1 MYLLINYTSSIIADQ
16 LYKPIIRKFG
26 KCKVYCSVK
35 DNIWAEV
42 FADVQLITKYNKGFS
57 FLLCLIHIFSEY
69 PWKVSLKDK
78 KCIKITNEFEN
89 ILEKSRHKPNKIWV
103 NKASEFY
110 KRSTKSQLQ
119 DKDMEMYSTHNEG
132 KSVLA

>member
-1 MYLLINYTSSIIADQ
+1 M
-16 LYKPIIRKFG
+16 
-26 KCKVYCSVK
+26 YCSVK

-42 FADVQLITKYNKGFS
+42 FADMQLITKHNKGFR

-69 PWKVSLKDK
+69 TWKVSLKDK

-89 ILEKSRHKPNKIWV
+89 ILKKSRHKPNKISV

-119 DKDMEMYSTHNEG
+119 DRYG
-132 KSVLA
+132 SVFNT

>member
-1 MYLLINYTSSIIADQ
+1 MADQ
-16 LYKPIIRKFG
+16 LYKPIIKKVG

-35 DNIWAEV
+35 DNIWAEA
-42 FADVQLITKYNKGFS
+42 FADMQLITKYDKGFR
-57 FLLCLIHIFSEY
+57 FLLCLVHIFSEY
-69 PWKVSLKDK
+69 AWKVSLKDK
-78 KCIKITNEFEN
+78 KCIEITNEFEN

-110 KRSTKSQLQ
+110 KRSMKSQLQ
-119 DKDMEMYSTHNEG
+119 DKDTEKYSTHNEQ